1 MDAFDCVRGRGDGTL
16 CGASYCR
23 TIANF
28 DRPRGRSRP
37 PLETTRSLSIHRSI
51 DPSSVRIAVKQAPP
65 GRIAGSIIKPTT
77 VATGTGLGEVSFET
91 IGAVEYEYS
100 IQCYDKDNLDAADEF
115 LTCLPLGG
123 KLDFDEAGLFL
134 IAETNGTTEVGKS
147 TTTWAF
153 GDALADA
160 DKTAQC
166 FIFTEGPY
174 GKLDKCMSAGEAV
187 LEEPAPSPNARLFA
201 TVQKPTVEADFV
213 DGDIT
218 VSWKTGPAFVDG
230 SYTVSCYEVLLGA
243 DPITCKNLEDNELSR
258 VAVAE
263 GDYDKTLLKDD
274 YTEVL
279 SYAGSDGEIV
289 QCFIEVEGEYGHE
302 RCKEAGEATFEAPA
316 PTPAPTPAPGP
327 APTPAPAPGPAPAP
341 APGPAPGIAPAPA
354 PAPGIAPAPTP

>member
-1 MDAFDCVRGRGDGTL
+1 LLKDDYTEVL
-16 CGASYCR
+16 SY
-23 TIANF
+23 
-28 DRPRGRSRP
+28 
-37 PLETTRSLSIHRSI
+37 
-51 DPSSVRIAVKQAPP
+51 
-65 GRIAGSIIKPTT
+65 AGSD
-77 VATGTGLGEVSFET
+77 GEIV
-91 IGAVEYEYS
+91 
-100 IQCYDKDNLDAADEF
+100 
-115 LTCLPLGG
+115 
-123 KLDFDEAGLFL
+123 
-134 IAETNGTTEVGKS
+134 
-147 TTTWAF
+147 
-153 GDALADA
+153 
-160 DKTAQC
+160 QC
-166 FIFTEGPY
+166 FIEVEGEY
-174 GKLDKCMSAGEAV
+174 GHERCKEAGEATF
-187 LEEPAPSPNARLFA
+187 EAPAIAPTPTPAPAPAPAPSPGDNRLFA

-316 PTPAPTPAPGP
+316 
-327 APTPAPAPGPAPAP
+327 
-341 APGPAPGIAPAPA
+341 
-354 PAPGIAPAPTP
+354 